1 MVLSAKTT
9 TSSAAY
15 TQSIHE
21 WQQQRNAALRSSKGW
36 LTLVGL
42 FWLRPGGNSIGSATA
57 NDFVLPKGSVPSKL
71 GLLTLTGDKVTF
83 TNEAGGAVT
92 VNGKPVSKP
101 ITLSDDEDKPD
112 VVRSGTVSFFVIK
125 RGDQFGIRAKD
136 SESPVLKNFRGVKD
150 FPVDPQFRFEAK
162 FIPDPKKVKFL
173 NILGKTGE
181 DDSPGYVQ
189 FTYQGKPYTL
199 RPTIED
205 NTLFFV
211 FRDPTSKTSTY
222 QPGRMLNTPMPVNGK
237 VDLDFNKATIRPA
250 SLRPTPPVRCRRKKT
265 SCRSRLRPANCG
277 TARATW
283 NNQRSLWKSIY
294 PERRLSR

>member
-1 MVLSAKTT
+1 MVLLAMTLSAKTT
-9 TSSAAY
+9 TGPAASY
-15 TQSIHE
+15 AQSIHE
-21 WQQQRNAALRSSKGW
+21 WQQQRNAKLRSPNGW

-42 FWLRPGGNSIGSATA
+42 FWLKPGASSIGSANA
-57 NDFVLPKGSVPSKL
+57 NDFVLPKGSVPAKL
-71 GLLTLTGDKVTF
+71 GLLTLTGDQVTF
-83 TNEAGGAVT
+83 TNEAGPAVT

-101 ITLSDDEDKPD
+101 VTLSYDEDKPD
-112 VVRSGTVSFFVIK
+112 VVRSGTVSFYVIK

-136 SESPVLKNFRGVKD
+136 SESPTLKSFKGVKS

-162 FIPDPKKVKFL
+162 FVPDPRKVKFL
-173 NILGKTGE
+173 NILGKTEE

-237 VDLDFNKATIRPA
+237 VDLDFNKAYNPPCIFTPYATCPLPPKENILPFPIEA
-250 SLRPTPPVRCRRKKT
+250 GELRYGKGHV
-265 SCRSRLRPANCG
+265 
-277 TARATW
+277 
-283 NNQRSLWKSIY
+283 
-294 PERRLSR
+294 E